1 LIHIFKQIGSL
12 EEYLNSCREDGQSIT
27 LVPTMG
33 GLHEGHLKL
42 IDKAKECSDMV
53 VVSVFVNPTQFAES
67 EDFEAYPKTLSEDK
81 RLLEAIKV
89 EVMFVP
95 SDNEVYPDG
104 GSQDYD
110 VGEMGKIL
118 CGISRPLHFN
128 GVAQVV
134 ARLFDIVKP
143 DYAVFGEK
151 DYQQLL
157 IINSLVE
164 RQGIKTTIVS
174 VPTVR
179 ESDGLAMSTRNNY
192 LSREDR
198 TNAPLFYQQLVD
210 TKAVIQS
217 GTDISRTTELAVD
230 ALSNVFDVEYV
241 EVLNA
246 NNLTQITTSS
256 SEIIIISAV
265 KLGETRLIDN
275 IVFRRSNV

>member
-1 LIHIFKQIGSL
+1 MHIFEQISSL
-12 EEYLNSCREDGQSIT
+12 EEYLNSCREEGQNIA

-42 IDKAKECSDMV
+42 IEKAKKCSDVV
-53 VVSVFVNPTQFAES
+53 VVSVFVNPTQFAAN
-67 EDFEAYPKTLSEDK
+67 EDFEAYPKSLTEDK
-81 RLLEAIKV
+81 ALLEAIKV
-89 EVMFVP
+89 DAMFIP
-95 SDNEVYPDG
+95 LDNEIYPDG
-104 GSQDYD
+104 SSNDYD

-118 CGISRPLHFN
+118 CGISRPIHFN

-157 IINSLVE
+157 IIKSLVE

-174 VPTVR
+174 IPTVR
-179 ESDGLAMSTRNNY
+179 DEDGLAMSTRNNY
-192 LSREDR
+192 LSPEDR
-198 TNAPLFYQQLVD
+198 DNAPLFYQQLVD
-210 TKAVIQS
+210 TKSAIQS
-217 GTDISRTTELAVD
+217 GTDISRATEQAVD
-230 ALSNVFDVEYV
+230 ALSAVFDVEYV

-275 IVFRRSNV
+275 IVFRRSDV

>member
-1 LIHIFKQIGSL
+1 MHIFEQINPL
-12 EEYLNSCREDGQSIT
+12 EECLNSCREDGQSIA

-33 GLHEGHLKL
+33 GLLEGHLKL

-53 VVSVFVNPTQFAES
+53 VVSVFVNPTQFAEN

-89 EVMFVP
+89 DAMFVP
-95 SDNEVYPDG
+95 LDNQIYPDG
-104 GSQDYD
+104 SLQDYD

-118 CGISRPLHFN
+118 CGISRPIHFN

-134 ARLFDIVKP
+134 ARLFGIVRP

-192 LSREDR
+192 LSSEDR
-198 TNAPLFYQQLVD
+198 TKAPLFYQQLIA
-210 TKAVIQS
+210 TKAAIQN
-217 GTDISRTTELAVD
+217 GTDIPSATEQAVD
-230 ALSNVFDVEYV
+230 ALGAVFDVEYI

-256 SEIIIISAV
+256 SEIIIISVV

-275 IVFRRSNV
+275 IVFRRIDV

>member
-1 LIHIFKQIGSL
+1 MHIFEQIGPL
-12 EEYLNSCREDGQSIT
+12 EEYLNSCREDGRSIA

-42 IDKAKECSDMV
+42 IDKAKEFSDIV
-53 VVSVFVNPTQFAES
+53 VVSVFVNPTQFAEN

-81 RLLEAIKV
+81 KLLEAIKV
-89 EVMFVP
+89 EAMFVP
-95 SDNEVYPDG
+95 LDNQIYPDG
-104 GSQDYD
+104 SSQDYD

-118 CGISRPLHFN
+118 CGISRPIHFN

-134 ARLFDIVKP
+134 ARLFDIVSP

-164 RQGIKTTIVS
+164 RLGIKTTIVS

-192 LSREDR
+192 LSPEDR
-198 TNAPLFYQQLVD
+198 ANAPLFYQQLVV
-210 TKAVIQS
+210 TKAAIQN
-217 GTDISRTTELAVD
+217 GTEISIATEQAVD
-230 ALSNVFDVEYV
+230 ALGAVFDVEYI

-256 SEIIIISAV
+256 REIIIISAV
-265 KLGETRLIDN
+265 RLGETRLIDN
-275 IVFRRSNV
+275 IVFRRSDV

>member
-1 LIHIFKQIGSL
+1 MHIFEQIGPL
-12 EEYLNSCREDGQSIT
+12 EEYLNSCREDGRSIA

-53 VVSVFVNPTQFAES
+53 VASVFVNPTQFAEN
-67 EDFEAYPKTLSEDK
+67 EDFEAYPKTLLEDK
-81 RLLEAIKV
+81 ILLEAIKV
-89 EVMFVP
+89 DTMFVP
-95 SDNEVYPDG
+95 LDNEVYPDG
-104 GSQDYD
+104 SSQDYD

-118 CGISRPLHFN
+118 CGISRPIHFN

-192 LSREDR
+192 LSSEDR
-198 TNAPLFYQQLVD
+198 ANAPLFYQQLVA
-210 TKAVIQS
+210 TKASIQN
-217 GTDISRTTELAVD
+217 GTDILSATEQAED
-230 ALSNVFDVEYV
+230 ALGAVFDVEYI

-256 SEIIIISAV
+256 SKIIIISAV
-265 KLGETRLIDN
+265 RLRETRLIDN
-275 IVFRRSNV
+275 ILFRRSHV

>member
-1 LIHIFKQIGSL
+1 MHIFEQIGPF
-12 EEYLNSCREDGQSIT
+12 EEYLNNCREDGQSVA

-81 RLLEAIKV
+81 KLLEAIKV
-89 EVMFVP
+89 DSMFVP
-95 SDNEVYPDG
+95 LDDEVYPEG
-104 GSQDYD
+104 SSQDYN

-118 CGISRPLHFN
+118 CGISRPIHFN

-157 IINSLVE
+157 IIKTLVE
-164 RQGIKTTIVS
+164 RLDIKTTIVS
-174 VPTVR
+174 VPTMR
-179 ESDGLAMSTRNNY
+179 DEDGLAISTRNNY
-192 LSREDR
+192 LSSEDR
-198 TNAPLFYQQLVD
+198 TIVPLFYQQLIA
-210 TKAVIQS
+210 TKSAIQS
-217 GTDISRTTELAVD
+217 GADISGATEQAVD
-230 ALSNVFDVEYV
+230 ALSNIFDVEYV

-246 NNLTQITTSS
+246 NNLTEITTSS

-275 IVFRRSNV
+275 IVFRRSDV

>member
-1 LIHIFKQIGSL
+1 MHIFEQIDPL
-12 EEYLNSCREDGQSIT
+12 EEYLNSCREDGQSIA

-53 VVSVFVNPTQFAES
+53 VVSVFVNPTQFAEN

-81 RLLEAIKV
+81 TFLEAVKV
-89 EVMFVP
+89 DAMFVP
-95 SDNEVYPDG
+95 LDNQIYPDG
-104 GSQDYD
+104 SSQDYD

-118 CGISRPLHFN
+118 CGISRPIHFN

-134 ARLFDIVKP
+134 ARLFGIVKP

-179 ESDGLAMSTRNNY
+179 ESDGLAISTRNNY
-192 LSREDR
+192 LSLEDR
-198 TNAPLFYQQLVD
+198 ANAPLFYQQLVD
-210 TKAVIQS
+210 TKAAIQS
-217 GTDISRTTELAVD
+217 GTDISSATEQAVD
-230 ALSNVFDVEYV
+230 ALSNIFDVEYV

-265 KLGETRLIDN
+265 RLGETRLIDN
-275 IVFRRSNV
+275 IVFRRSDV

>member
-1 LIHIFKQIGSL
+1 MHIFEQIDPL
-12 EEYLNSCREDGQSIT
+12 KEYLNSCREENRNIA

-42 IDKAKECSDMV
+42 IDKAKECSDTV
-53 VVSVFVNPTQFAES
+53 VVSVFVNPTQFAEN

-81 RLLEAIKV
+81 EILEAI
-89 EVMFVP
+89 EVDALFVP
-95 SDNEVYPDG
+95 LENQIYPDG
-104 GSQDYD
+104 SSQDYD

-118 CGISRPLHFN
+118 CGISRPIHFN

-134 ARLFDIVKP
+134 SRLFDIVKP

-157 IINSLVE
+157 IIESLVE
-164 RQGIKTTIVS
+164 RESLKTTIVS

-192 LSREDR
+192 LSSADR
-198 TNAPLFYQQLVD
+198 VNAALFYQQLVA
-210 TKAVIQS
+210 TKIAIQS
-217 GTDISRTTELAVD
+217 GVDISKATEQAVD
-230 ALSNVFDVEYV
+230 ALSGVFDIEYI

-275 IVFRRSNV
+275 IVFRRSDV

>member
-1 LIHIFKQIGSL
+1 MHIFEQIGPL
-12 EEYLNSCREDGQSIT
+12 EEYLNSCHEDDLSIA

-33 GLHEGHLKL
+33 GLHDGHLKL

-53 VVSVFVNPTQFAES
+53 VVSVFVNPTQFAEN

-81 RLLEAIKV
+81 KLLETIKV
-89 EVMFVP
+89 DAMFFP
-95 SDNEVYPDG
+95 LDNEIYPDD
-104 GSQDYD
+104 STQDYD

-118 CGISRPLHFN
+118 CGISRPIHFN

-134 ARLFDIVKP
+134 ARLFDIVRP

-164 RQGIKTTIVS
+164 RQAIKTTIVS

-179 ESDGLAMSTRNNY
+179 DEDGLAISTRNNY
-192 LSREDR
+192 LSSEDR
-198 TNAPLFYQQLVD
+198 IKAPLFYQQLIA
-210 TKAVIQS
+210 TKAAIQS
-217 GTDISRTTELAVD
+217 GADISEATEQAVD
-230 ALSNVFDVEYV
+230 VLSNIFDVEYV

-246 NNLTQITTSS
+246 NNLTEITTSS

-265 KLGETRLIDN
+265 RLGETRLIDN
-275 IVFRRSNV
+275 IIFRRSDV

>member
-1 LIHIFKQIGSL
+1 MHIFEQIGPL
-12 EEYLNSCREDGQSIT
+12 EEYLNSCREDGRSIA

-53 VVSVFVNPTQFAES
+53 VVSVFVNPTQFAEN

-81 RLLEAIKV
+81 KLLEAIKV
-89 EVMFVP
+89 AVMFVP
-95 SDNEVYPDG
+95 LDNQIYPDG
-104 GSQDYD
+104 SSQDYD

-118 CGISRPLHFN
+118 CGISRPIHFN

-174 VPTVR
+174 VPTLR

-192 LSREDR
+192 LSVEDR
-198 TNAPLFYQQLVD
+198 DRAPLFYQQLVD
-210 TKAVIQS
+210 TKAAIQN
-217 GTDISRTTELAVD
+217 GTDIPSAIEQAVD
-230 ALSNVFDVEYV
+230 ALSAVFDVEYI

-265 KLGETRLIDN
+265 RLGETRLIDN
-275 IVFRRSNV
+275 IVFRRLDV

>member
-1 LIHIFKQIGSL
+1 MHIFEQIGPL
-12 EEYLNSCREDGQSIT
+12 EEYLNSCREDGLSIA

-33 GLHEGHLKL
+33 SLHEGHLKL
-42 IDKAKECSDMV
+42 IDKAKEYSDMV
-53 VVSVFVNPTQFAES
+53 VVSVFVNPTQFAEN

-89 EVMFVP
+89 EAMFVP

-104 GSQDYD
+104 SSQDYD

-118 CGISRPLHFN
+118 CGISRPIHFN

-174 VPTVR
+174 VPTLR

-192 LSREDR
+192 LSPEDR
-198 TNAPLFYQQLVD
+198 TKAPLFYQQLVA
-210 TKAVIQS
+210 TKAAIQN
-217 GTDISRTTELAVD
+217 GTDIPSAIEQAVD
-230 ALSNVFDVEYV
+230 ALSVVFDVEYIKI
-241 EVLNA
+241 LNA
-246 NNLTQITTSS
+246 NNLTEITTSS

-275 IVFRRSNV
+275 IVFRRSDV

>member
-1 LIHIFKQIGSL
+1 MHIFEQIGPL
-12 EEYLNSCREDGQSIT
+12 KEYLNSCREDGLSIA

-33 GLHEGHLKL
+33 SLHEGHLKL
-42 IDKAKECSDMV
+42 IDKAKEYSDMV
-53 VVSVFVNPTQFAES
+53 VVSVFVNPTQFAEN
-67 EDFEAYPKTLSEDK
+67 EDFDAYPKTLSEDK
-81 RLLEAIKV
+81 KLLEAAKV
-89 EVMFVP
+89 EAMFIP
-95 SDNEVYPDG
+95 SDDEIYPDG
-104 GSQDYD
+104 SSQDYD

-118 CGISRPLHFN
+118 CGISRPIHFN

-134 ARLFDIVKP
+134 TTLFKIVEP

-192 LSREDR
+192 LSSEDR
-198 TNAPLFYQQLVD
+198 ANAPLFYQQLVN
-210 TKAVIQS
+210 TKAAIQN
-217 GTDISRTTELAVD
+217 GTDISSATEQAID
-230 ALSNVFDVEYV
+230 ALRAIFDVEYV

-246 NNLTQITTSS
+246 NNLTQITTST

-265 KLGETRLIDN
+265 RLGETRLIDN
-275 IVFRRSNV
+275 IVFRRSDV

>member
-1 LIHIFKQIGSL
+1 MHIFNQIGAL
-12 EEYLNSCREDGQSIT
+12 EEYLKSCREAGRSIA

-42 IDKAKECSDMV
+42 VDKAKECSNVV
-53 VVSVFVNPTQFAES
+53 VVSVFVNPTQFAEN
-67 EDFEAYPKTLSEDK
+67 EDYEAYPKTLTEDK
-81 RLLEAIKV
+81 KILEAIKV
-89 EVMFVP
+89 DAMFIP
-95 SDNEVYPDG
+95 FDNEIYPDG
-104 GSQDYD
+104 SSQEYD

-118 CGISRPLHFN
+118 CGISRPIHFN

-134 ARLFDIVKP
+134 ARLLDIVKP

-157 IINSLVE
+157 IINSLIE
-164 RQGIKTTIVS
+164 RQAIKTTIVS

-192 LSREDR
+192 LSPEDR
-198 TNAPLFYQQLVD
+198 ANAPLFYQQLVD
-210 TKAVIQS
+210 TKLAIQS
-217 GTDISRTTELAVD
+217 GTDISIATEQAVD
-230 ALSNVFDVEYV
+230 ALSTFFDVEYI
-241 EVLNA
+241 EALNA

-256 SEIIIISAV
+256 REIIIISSV
-265 KLGETRLIDN
+265 RLGETRLIDN

>member
-1 LIHIFKQIGSL
+1 MHIFEQIDPL
-12 EEYLNSCREDGQSIT
+12 EKYLNICREDDQSIA

-42 IDKAKECSDMV
+42 IDKAKECSHIV
-53 VVSVFVNPTQFAES
+53 VISVFVNPTQFAEN
-67 EDFEAYPKTLSEDK
+67 EDFEAYPKTLQEDK
-81 RLLEAIKV
+81 KLLEAIKV
-89 EVMFVP
+89 DAMFVP
-95 SDNEVYPDG
+95 LDNQIYPDDRP
-104 GSQDYD
+104 QDYD

-118 CGISRPLHFN
+118 CGISRPIHFN

-134 ARLFDIVKP
+134 ARLFDIVRP

-164 RQGIKTTIVS
+164 RRAIKTTIVS

-179 ESDGLAMSTRNNY
+179 DEDGLAISTRNHY
-192 LSREDR
+192 LNSEDR
-198 TNAPLFYQQLVD
+198 AKAPLFYQQLIA
-210 TKAVIQS
+210 TKAAIQS
-217 GTDISRTTELAVD
+217 GADISRAIVQAVD
-230 ALSNVFDVEYV
+230 ALSAVFDVEYI

-256 SEIIIISAV
+256 SKIIIISAV
-265 KLGETRLIDN
+265 KLGEIRLIDN
-275 IVFRRSNV
+275 IVFRRL

>member
-1 LIHIFKQIGSL
+1 MHIFEQIGPL
-12 EEYLNSCREDGQSIT
+12 EEYLNSCREDGRSIA

-33 GLHEGHLKL
+33 GLHDGHLKL
-42 IDKAKECSDMV
+42 IDKAKECSDLV

-81 RLLEAIKV
+81 KLLEAIKV
-89 EVMFVP
+89 DSMFVP
-95 SDNEVYPDG
+95 LDNEVYPEG
-104 GSQDYD
+104 SSQDYN

-118 CGISRPLHFN
+118 CGISRPIHFN

-192 LSREDR
+192 LSQEDR
-198 TNAPLFYQQLVD
+198 ANAPLFYQQLIN
-210 TKAVIQS
+210 TKAAIQN
-217 GTDISRTTELAVD
+217 GTDISSATEQAID
-230 ALSNVFDVEYV
+230 ALRAIFDVEYI

-256 SEIIIISAV
+256 NEIIIISAV
-265 KLGETRLIDN
+265 RLGETRLIDN
-275 IVFRRSNV
+275 IVFRRSDV

>member
-1 LIHIFKQIGSL
+1 
-12 EEYLNSCREDGQSIT
+12 
-27 LVPTMG
+27 MG

-42 IDKAKECSDMV
+42 FDKAKECSDIV
-53 VVSVFVNPTQFAES
+53 VVSVFVNPAQFAEN

-81 RLLEAIKV
+81 KLLEVIKV
-89 EVMFVP
+89 EAMFVP
-95 SDNEVYPDG
+95 LDNHIYPDG
-104 GSQDYD
+104 SSQDYD

-118 CGISRPLHFN
+118 CGISRPKHFN

-134 ARLFDIVKP
+134 ARLFDIVRP

-179 ESDGLAMSTRNNY
+179 ESDGLAMITRNNY
-192 LSREDR
+192 LSQEDR
-198 TNAPLFYQQLVD
+198 ANAPLFYQQLVD
-210 TKAVIQS
+210 TKAAIQS

-265 KLGETRLIDN
+265 RLGETRLIDN
-275 IVFRRSNV
+275 IVFRRSDV

>member
-1 LIHIFKQIGSL
+1 MHIFEQIGPL
-12 EEYLNSCREDGQSIT
+12 KEYLNSCRKDNRNVA

-42 IDKAKECSDMV
+42 IEKAKECSDVV
-53 VVSVFVNPTQFAES
+53 VVSIFVNPTQFAEN
-67 EDFEAYPKTLSEDK
+67 EDFEAYPKNLSADK
-81 RLLEAIKV
+81 KILEAIEV

-95 SDNEVYPDG
+95 LENQIYPDDS
-104 GSQDYD
+104 SQDYD
-110 VGEMGKIL
+110 VGRMGKIL
-118 CGISRPLHFN
+118 CGISRPIHFN

-134 ARLFDIVKP
+134 SRLFDIVKP
-143 DYAVFGEK
+143 NFAVFGEK

-157 IINSLVE
+157 IIKSLVE
-164 RQGIKTTIVS
+164 RQDIKTTIVS

-192 LSREDR
+192 LSSQDR
-198 TNAPLFYQQLVD
+198 DNAGLFYKQLVAA
-210 TKAVIQS
+210 KAAIQS
-217 GTDISRTTELAVD
+217 GIEISSAIEQVLD
-230 ALSNVFDVEYV
+230 ALSTIFEVEYI

-256 SEIIIISAV
+256 NEIIIISAV

-275 IVFRRSNV
+275 IVFRRSDV

>member
-1 LIHIFKQIGSL
+1 MHIFEQIGPL
-12 EEYLNSCREDGQSIT
+12 EEYLNSCREDGRSIA

-53 VVSVFVNPTQFAES
+53 VVSVFVNPTQFAEN

-81 RLLEAIKV
+81 KLLEAIKV
-89 EVMFVP
+89 DSMFVP
-95 SDNEVYPDG
+95 LDNEVYPEG
-104 GSQDYD
+104 SSQDYN

-118 CGISRPLHFN
+118 CGISRPIHFN

-157 IINSLVE
+157 VINSLVE
-164 RQGIKTTIVS
+164 RLGIKTTIVS

-192 LSREDR
+192 LSPEDR

-210 TKAVIQS
+210 TKAAIQS

-275 IVFRRSNV
+275 IVFRRSDV

>member
-1 LIHIFKQIGSL
+1 MHIFNQIGAL
-12 EEYLNSCREDGQSIT
+12 EEYLKSCREAGRSIA

-42 IDKAKECSDMV
+42 VDKAKECSNVV
-53 VVSVFVNPTQFAES
+53 VVSVFVNPTQFAEN
-67 EDFEAYPKTLSEDK
+67 EDYEAYPKTLSEDK
-81 RLLEAIKV
+81 KILEAIKV
-89 EVMFVP
+89 DAMFIP
-95 SDNEVYPDG
+95 FDNEIYPDG
-104 GSQDYD
+104 SSQEYD

-118 CGISRPLHFN
+118 CGIFRPMHFN

-164 RQGIKTTIVS
+164 RQDIKTTIVS

-192 LSREDR
+192 LSPEDR

-210 TKAVIQS
+210 TKLAIQS
-217 GTDISRTTELAVD
+217 GTDISIATEQAVD
-230 ALSNVFDVEYV
+230 ALSTVFDVEYV

-256 SEIIIISAV
+256 REIIIISAV
-265 KLGETRLIDN
+265 SLSETRLIDN

>member
-1 LIHIFKQIGSL
+1 MHIFEQIGPL
-12 EEYLNSCREDGQSIT
+12 EEYLNSYREDALSVA

-42 IDKAKECSDMV
+42 IDKAKECSDV
-53 VVSVFVNPTQFAES
+53 VMVSVFVNPTQFAEN
-67 EDFEAYPKTLSEDK
+67 EDFEAYPKTLSKDK
-81 RLLEAIKV
+81 KLLEAIKV
-89 EVMFVP
+89 DSIFVP
-95 SDNEVYPDG
+95 LDNEVYPEG
-104 GSQDYD
+104 SSQDYD

-118 CGISRPLHFN
+118 CGISRPIHFN
-128 GVAQVV
+128 GVAQIV

-157 IINSLVE
+157 IINSLIE
-164 RQGIKTTIVS
+164 RQGIETTIVS

-179 ESDGLAMSTRNNY
+179 ESDGLAISTRNNY
-192 LSREDR
+192 LSLEDR
-198 TNAPLFYQQLVD
+198 ANAPLFYQQLVD
-210 TKAVIQS
+210 TKAAIQS
-217 GTDISRTTELAVD
+217 GNDISRATQKAVD
-230 ALSNVFDVEYV
+230 ALRAAFDVEYV

-265 KLGETRLIDN
+265 RLGETRLIDN
-275 IVFRRSNV
+275 IVFRRSYV

>member
-1 LIHIFKQIGSL
+1 MHIFEQIGPL
-12 EEYLNSCREDGQSIT
+12 EEYLNSCREDALSIA

-53 VVSVFVNPTQFAES
+53 VVSVFVNPTQFAEN

-89 EVMFVP
+89 DVMFTP
-95 SDNEVYPDG
+95 LDNEIYPDD
-104 GSQDYD
+104 STQDYD

-118 CGISRPLHFN
+118 CGISRPIHFN

-134 ARLFDIVKP
+134 ARLFDIVRP

-179 ESDGLAMSTRNNY
+179 DEDGLAISTRNNY
-192 LSREDR
+192 LSSEDR
-198 TNAPLFYQQLVD
+198 TKAPLFYQQLIA
-210 TKAVIQS
+210 TKAAIQS
-217 GTDISRTTELAVD
+217 GADISGATEQAVD
-230 ALSNVFDVEYV
+230 ALSYIFDVEYV

-246 NNLTQITTSS
+246 NNLTEITTSS

-275 IVFRRSNV
+275 IVFRRTDV